1 MKARLARY
9 SVKHAYTDQV
19 TGRAVRGDIVLAI
32 LSCRRGTQNKV
43 PHDAF
48 FDSRPSPHNW
58 LSFSDGV
65 QIFRR
70 GYFLV
75 WEIIVAR
82 STSSALAILRHVS
95 RRGLRFSFSIK
106 LIVARLRPVFSASL
120 SCDKPFSVRTAIR
133 LDTIFAAS
141 FSDSSSLI
149 TKDNQTLA
157 QIFIR
162 NYSKRS
168 SRRLICAF
176 YS

>member
-1 MKARLARY
+1 MKARRAGCSSSY
-9 SVKHAYTDQV
+9 VYTEWV
-19 TGRAVRGDIVLAI
+19 AERALWGDIVLAI
-32 LSCRRGTQNKV
+32 RALRWGTQKQA
-43 PHDAF
+43 PQDAF

-58 LSFSDGV
+58 LSFADGV

-75 WEIIVAR
+75 WEIMAAR
-82 STSSALAILRHVS
+82 STSSALAILRQVS
-95 RRGLRFSFSIK
+95 SRGLRFSFSIK

-120 SCDKPFSVRTAIR
+120 SCDKPFSIRTAIR

-162 NYSKRS
+162 NYSNES